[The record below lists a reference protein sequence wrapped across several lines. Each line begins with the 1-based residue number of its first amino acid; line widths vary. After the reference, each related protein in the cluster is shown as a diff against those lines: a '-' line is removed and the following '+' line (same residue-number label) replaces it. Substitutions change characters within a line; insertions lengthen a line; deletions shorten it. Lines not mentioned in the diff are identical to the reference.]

1 MKNKLF
7 SIFTALAMVLGILVS
22 PFTSAHAAEGDTTLN
37 VHKLAAD
44 KYNANVPMAHQGQ
57 KLTDEQIKALGTN
70 VKPIEGV
77 EFTIYKVT
85 DSKTFD
91 QYSALTTEADRTE
104 NTIPTDKDKL
114 QELVTAGKIEK
125 IESKIT
131 GEDGNTVWT
140 LPQGNY
146 WILETAR
153 PTQVTEALAIPTA
166 ISLPLVNDKGE
177 KLSTVHIYP
186 KNLTQ
191 KPEMDKAFGQ
201 QELGE
206 GKEKDSKMLA
216 DWQAKYGPIL
226 NEYTRQKDLIDSIVG
241 SSVPYEVKTELKKG
255 QIYENLYWSD
265 YMTAGLTY
273 NNDLKVKVGETE
285 LTTEQYTLTER
296 PGIGFDLTVN
306 ADTKIGEKSINEL
319 LKEGNVTIT
328 LNYSSTVNNANV
340 VDRPDANSITFSPG
354 KPNPKN
360 DKTPKEVTEDDT
372 SVEVTKTW
380 ADGDAPQGVVVTYFL
395 IQKGDNNA
403 EKVVA
408 TATVNTDGSLT
419 VSSNEGIEAT
429 NNGYNV
435 TFTKVP
441 KGKYVVEEAAD
452 GYDPEYT
459 TATGVTN
466 KVNPNR
472 ITPTPVRNRTGG
484 KKFVKHDA
492 TTGDRLSGA
501 EFAIQQPEEKGN
513 KYLAQANANGVAA
526 LKAAYEQAEK
536 AYLDEVVKYNKDNS
550 STTTQNIEKLKQARE
565 KAFNAYNQG
574 NTWTWV
580 DKLEDAYKFT
590 SDNLG
595 RFEVRGLADATGYR
609 VIETKEPEGY
619 AKVNNAVVTT
629 FDIAEGSYKSAPDGV
644 TYTPADESKASV
656 SEDKGAEAI
665 KIGNQKVT
673 IPQTGGIGSLIFV
686 VAGLAIMAGAYVAYR
701 KNQARA

>member
-1 MKNKLF
+1 MKKKIL
-7 SIFTALAMVLGILVS
+7 SLLTAFAMVFGIIAA
-22 PFTSAHAAEGDTTLN
+22 PFTSASAAEEKTTLN
-37 VHKLAAD
+37 VHKLAAE
-44 KYNANVPMAHQGQ
+44 KYNDNIPMAHQGQ
-57 KLTDEQIKALGTN
+57 EITDFSQLGTN
-70 VKPIEGV
+70 VKPIAGV

-91 QYSALTTEADRTE
+91 KYSALTKEEARSE
-104 NTIPTDKDKL
+104 NTIPTDEDILK
-114 QELVTAGKIEK
+114 QLVTDGKIEK
-125 IESKIT
+125 IDSRTT
-131 GEDGNTVWT
+131 GEDGNTVWS

-146 WILETAR
+146 WILETKR
-153 PTQVTEALAIPTA
+153 PTQVTEGLAIPTA
-166 ISLPLVNDKGE
+166 ISLPLVNDEGQ

-201 QELGE
+201 QDLGE

-216 DWQAKYGPIL
+216 EWQAKYGPIL
-226 NEYTRQKDLIDSIVG
+226 NEYTRQKDLIDSRVG
-241 SSVPYEVKTELKKG
+241 SSVPYEVQTELKKG

-273 NNDLKVKVGETE
+273 NNDLKVKVGDTE
-285 LTTEQYTLTER
+285 LTADQYTLKER
-296 PGIGFDLTVN
+296 TGIGFELTIN
-306 ADTKIGEKSINEL
+306 ADAKIGEKSINEL

-354 KPNPKN
+354 EPNPKN
-360 DKTPKEVTEDDT
+360 DNTPKEVTEEDT
-372 SVEVTKTW
+372 SVKVTKTW
-380 ADGDAPQGVVVTYFL
+380 AKGEAPKGVVVTYFL
-395 IQKGDNNA
+395 IQKSDNNE

-429 NNGYNV
+429 NEGYNV

-441 KGKYVVEEAAD
+441 LGKYVVEEAAD

-459 TATGVTN
+459 SATGVTN
-466 KVNPNR
+466 SVNPNR

-484 KKFVKHDA
+484 KKFVKADA

-501 EFAIQQPEEKGN
+501 EFAIQQPTEKGN
-513 KYLAQANANGVAA
+513 KYLAQANTDDVAA
-526 LKAAYEQAEK
+526 LKTAYEQAEK
-536 AYLDEVVKYNKDNS
+536 AYLDEVEKYNNDNS
-550 STTTQNIEKLKQARE
+550 STTTAKIEELKQARE

-574 NTWTWV
+574 NTWKWV

-595 RFEVRGLADATGYR
+595 RFEVRGLAEATAYR
-609 VIETKEPEGY
+609 VIETKEPAGY

-629 FDIAEGSYKSAPDGV
+629 FDIAEGSYESAADGV
-644 TYTPADESKASV
+644 TYTPADENNASV
-656 SEDKGAEAI
+656 SEDKGAQAI

-673 IPQTGGIGSLIFV
+673 IPQTGGIGSLIFI
-686 VAGLAIMAGAYVAYR
+686 VAGLAIMGGAFVAY
-701 KNQARA
+701 KKSQATA